1 MDITGKCK
9 EFLENKLIECEA
21 KLKKLKK
28 KRKRIK
34 ILYITS
40 VVTSVSLSVVIV
52 SISPLAVPVYVI
64 TGLSGA
70 SGILTGISA
79 KFNFLNKKEEISKLI
94 DKLHKIQNKL
104 SYVITLNGSLTKEE
118 FNSILSGFE

>member
-1 MDITGKCK
+1 MNITGKCK
-9 EFLENKLIECEA
+9 EFLETKLIECEA

-52 SISPLAVPVYVI
+52 SISPLAVPIYVI

-79 KFNFLNKKEEISKLI
+79 KFNFLSKKEEINKLI

-104 SYVITLNGSLTKEE
+104 SYVITLNGNLSKEE
-118 FNSILSGFE
+118 FDSIISGFE

>member
-1 MDITGKCK
+1 MNITGKCK
-9 EFLENKLIECEA
+9 EFLETELIECEA

-40 VVTSVSLSVVIV
+40 VVTSISLSVVIV
-52 SISPLAVPVYVI
+52 SISPLAVPIYVI
-64 TGLSGA
+64 TGLSSA

-79 KFNFLNKKEEISKLI
+79 KFNFLSKKEEINKLI
-94 DKLHKIQNKL
+94 DKLHKIQNKP
-104 SYVITLNGSLTKEE
+104 SYVITLNGNLSKEE
-118 FNSILSGFE
+118 FDSIISGYE

>member
-1 MDITGKCK
+1 MDISGKCK
-9 EFLENKLIECEA
+9 IFLESKLLECEA

-40 VVTSVSLSVVIV
+40 VVTSVSLSVIIV
-52 SISPLAVPVYVI
+52 SVSPLAVPVYVI
-64 TGLSGA
+64 TGLSSA

-104 SYVITLNGSLTKEE
+104 SYVITLNGNLTKEE
-118 FNSILSGFE
+118 FDLIISGFE